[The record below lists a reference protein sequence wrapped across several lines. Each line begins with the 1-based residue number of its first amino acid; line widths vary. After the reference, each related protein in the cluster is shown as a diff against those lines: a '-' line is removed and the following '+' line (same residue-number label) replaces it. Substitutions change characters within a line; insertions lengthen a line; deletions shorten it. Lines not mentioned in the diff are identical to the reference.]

1 MSNTYTAVMVY
12 TNTGQSRIF
21 AADATDS
28 TSSYV
33 ELTDVITGNSVGDS
47 LQGQTVVKA
56 MASCENFLYSPGGVV
71 WVDNQ
76 NNVLSAIGAE
86 NPEQM
91 QPTWQNVNI
100 PIALNYK
107 VKVLTQ
113 ASVA

>member
-12 TNTGQSRIF
+12 TNTGQARIF

-33 ELTDVITGNSVGDS
+33 NLTDIITGNQIGDS

-56 MASCENFLYSPGGVV
+56 MATCENFLYSPGGIVFT
-71 WVDNQ
+71 DNQ
-76 NNVLSAIGAE
+76 NNVLSAVGAE
-86 NPEQM
+86 NPEQI
-91 QPTWQNVNI
+91 QPSWQNVNI

-107 VKVLTQ
+107 VRVLTQ